1 MVSQRAEDRTS
12 GELVNETVVNV
23 ATMLRDELGA
33 RRSYTIR
40 FDEFPLADDLVAYRL
55 SGGVNLTRLR
65 EQVLASVDITGEAL
79 MECVRCLRKYEQPFR
94 ATFDEP
100 FRQSVDVQSGHE
112 LRGSRQVDLD
122 EDDAFEIDE
131 HHQIDLRE
139 AIRQNVLLELPMR
152 PDCGDECPGPD
163 LLADSDGMADDDA
176 PADDRFAALSAL
188 LETRDDRG
196 N

>member
-1 MVSQRAEDRTS
+1 MVNQRAEDRTS

-23 ATMLRDELGA
+23 ATMLREELGA
-33 RRSYTIR
+33 RRTYTIR
-40 FDEFPLADDLVAYRL
+40 LDEFPLADDLVARRL
-55 SGGVNLTRLR
+55 DGAVTLTRLR
-65 EQVLASVDITGEAL
+65 EQVLASVDIAGDAL
-79 MECVRCLRKYEQPFR
+79 MECVRCLRRYEQPFR

-100 FRQSVDVQSGHE
+100 YRQSVDVQSGHE
-112 LRGSRQVDLD
+112 LRGSRQVDLE

-163 LLADSDGMADDDA
+163 LSAIDDEPVDADA

-188 LETRDDRG
+188 LDTRDDPKD
-196 N
+196 